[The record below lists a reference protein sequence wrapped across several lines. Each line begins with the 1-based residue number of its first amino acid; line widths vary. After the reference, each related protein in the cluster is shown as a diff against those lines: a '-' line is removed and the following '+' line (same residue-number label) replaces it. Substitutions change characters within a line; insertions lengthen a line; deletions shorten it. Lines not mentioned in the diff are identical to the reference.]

1 MGSIPLNRLPQ
12 ADVERRGRTEAGL
25 CAFVVDPLGA
35 SFPRLPI
42 QWLFMMFPAVKSVEG
57 VAIRLTDERWLHISE
72 EHSEMAGYATD
83 VLEVLERPDAV
94 FAGSAG
100 ELLAARAIEPGKY
113 PVVVYREKTP
123 DDGFVVTAFLTRRFR
138 QLARREQVWPR

>member
-1 MGSIPLNRLPQ
+1 
-12 ADVERRGRTEAGL
+12 
-25 CAFVVDPLGA
+25 
-35 SFPRLPI
+35 
-42 QWLFMMFPAVKSVEG
+42 MFPAVTSVNG

-83 VLEVLERPDAV
+83 VLEVLERPDIV

-100 ELLAARAIEPGKY
+100 ELLAASAIEPGKY
-113 PVVVYREKTP
+113 LVVVYREKTP

>member
-1 MGSIPLNRLPQ
+1 MNPP
-12 ADVERRGRTEAGL
+12 
-25 CAFVVDPLGA
+25 GA
-35 SFPRLPI
+35 PFSRLPI
-42 QWLFMMFPAVKSVEG
+42 QWLFMFPAVTSVNG

-72 EHSEMAGYATD
+72 EHSEMAGYVID
-83 VLEVLERPDAV
+83 VLEVLERPDVV

-100 ELLAARAIEPGKY
+100 ELLVARAIEPGKY
-113 PVVVYREKTP
+113 MVVVYREKTL